1 MTAASSGHIKAFRDA
16 RRNAFCNG
24 IFALSAA
31 RASSSAMLE
40 LGRILLVELRTRG

>member
-16 RRNAFCNG
+16 RRNAFCSG

-31 RASSSAMLE
+31 SASSSAMLE
-40 LGRILLVELRTRG
+40 LGRVLLVELYTRG

>member
-31 RASSSAMLE
+31 SASSSAMLE
-40 LGRILLVELRTRG
+40 FGRVLLADLCTQD